1 MSDIEHLK
9 KQAKLLVRWHHERN
23 YAVAQRIRAS
33 LPRYR
38 GMSDA
43 AILAQPFTLGEAQ
56 ALVAREAGFDSWA
69 ALKSGLAIMTN
80 PAKPGAATPT
90 LTVAE
95 PQLFV
100 ADIGKS
106 CAFFQQ
112 TLGFT
117 VAFTWGE
124 PPFYAQVKRD
134 QVRLN
139 LRYVCEPVF
148 CGDIRKR
155 ESLLAAS
162 ITVDDVKALF
172 LEFKAAGAEFEQTL
186 KQEPWGARDF
196 IVCDPDGNL
205 LLFAE

>member
-23 YAVAQRIRAS
+23 YTVAQRIRA

-38 GMSDA
+38 GLSDA

-69 ALKSGLAIMTN
+69 ALKSGLATMAN
-80 PAKPGAATPT
+80 HAKPATATPT
-90 LTVAE
+90 LTEAE

-100 ADIGKS
+100 ADVGKS
-106 CAFFQQ
+106 CAFFKQ

-117 VAFTWGE
+117 VVFTWGE

-134 QVRLN
+134 TVRLN
-139 LRYVCEPVF
+139 LRYICEPVF
-148 CGDIRKR
+148 IGDIRER
-155 ESLLAAS
+155 ESLLAAA

-172 LEFKAAGAEFEQTL
+172 LEFKAAGADFQQTL
-186 KQEPWGARDF
+186 KRQPWGARQF
-196 IVCDPDGNL
+196 VVRDPDGNL
-205 LLFAE
+205 ILFGGE